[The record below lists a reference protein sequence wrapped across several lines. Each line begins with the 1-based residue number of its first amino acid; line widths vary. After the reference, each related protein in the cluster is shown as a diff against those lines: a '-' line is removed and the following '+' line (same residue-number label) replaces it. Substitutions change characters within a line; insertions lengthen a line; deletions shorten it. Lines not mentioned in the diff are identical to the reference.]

1 MDVVVH
7 EAMGPDLEVRLLG
20 AELKEGEV
28 GFAVGV
34 GEEDVLAVG
43 DVVGGV
49 GGDDAGEAEETLLMD
64 DGKRQE

>member
-1 MDVVVH
+1 
-7 EAMGPDLEVRLLG
+7 
-20 AELKEGEV
+20 V